1 MYKDGTFNYQIY
13 SYIDLKL
20 KYLKKHIIYL
30 FIVFLSTNFL
40 LGQEYYFKHYKSENG
55 LSHNTV
61 LSSLQDKTGFLWF
74 GTKDGLNR
82 FDGYTFKIFRN
93 DPDNIKSIGSNFIE
107 CLHEYNGKLWVGT
120 ANGIYIY
127 NENSEDFNLLKNS
140 INKPILDIEN
150 DNDGNLWYI
159 AELTLFKYNI
169 ESKKTVS
176 YKTILPTNLEEITK
190 TPDGN
195 IWLGFNNNLFRYH
208 KENDTFSKIEI
219 NTGTKNKLPIRI
231 SKISSINNSTILI
244 GTQNHGIIVYDV
256 LKGDFKKLPIE
267 LEGPLYVRDFLK
279 TGSDEL
285 WIATESGL
293 IIYNLQNATSK
304 YLKKN
309 YNNPYALTDNAIYT
323 LTKDT
328 EGGIWISTYFGGVNY
343 YPKQFFQINKYF
355 PKLGENS
362 LSGNAVREI
371 RSDHYGN
378 LWIGTEDAGL
388 NKFNPYTG
396 LFTNY
401 MPSNSPKSISH
412 NNIHGLYLDG
422 DNLWIGTFEQGIDIM
437 DIKNGHVI
445 KHYNVGDG
453 HGLSSNF
460 VYTFYQNKL
469 GELFVVNASGIQTY
483 NFEKDQFTLFEGFPE
498 GIFYTSLIE
507 DHNGILWAGTYWDG
521 LISFDPKTKKKNIF
535 KHTKENSTSISN
547 NAINGIFKDHGKNLW
562 ITTENG
568 LNVYNYKKNEFK
580 NYSTKDGFPSN
591 VFYSIVEDDD
601 HTLWIST
608 SKGLVKFNPKT
619 KEIKVLTTANGL
631 LNNQFNY
638 NSAYK
643 DNYGT
648 IYLGSVNGMIS
659 FTPKKKSKNT
669 FKPPILITGIEIEK
683 KETPLNTNIPNTIN
697 SILPNKEVTLQ
708 PDENSFN
715 LDFTSLSYTSPEM
728 TEYWYKLEGLSNEWI
743 SIQKR
748 HKVYFTG
755 LASGEYLFRVK
766 ALNSNGIWS
775 EQETPLQITILP
787 PLWKSNLAYT
797 FYFCL
802 ISLLVFLSFRY
813 YHARIKTKNRNL
825 IEELNNKKEKEL
837 YHAKIEFFTNVSH
850 EIRTPLSLIKI
861 PLEKLLKNQNHSGEL
876 NEQLSIMHKNVERL
890 LNLVN
895 QLLDFRKTEMESL
908 SLTFVKTNVTELIK
922 ETYIR
927 FSQTVESSKINFGL
941 KLETNDIYAYV
952 DHEALKKILSNLFN
966 NAIKNAKKRISLCL
980 SANDDTLTIII
991 KNDGNLIP
999 PHLRN
1004 KIFEPFFSSNL
1015 NVNQKH
1021 SGTGIGLTLSNTL
1034 VGLHKGSLRLDT
1046 SDATMNNF
1054 ELKLPIHQENEF
1066 HFHNPQKP
1074 DIIKNN
1080 EASFNQLSIENSKQ
1094 TILIVEDNE
1103 DLLDFIAKDLINDYA
1118 VIKAT
1123 NADKA
1128 LDIIHNDNIQLI
1140 ISDIMMPGTDGFS
1153 FCEKMKTN
1161 IETSHIPIV
1170 LLTAKTSFVAKMAG
1184 LESGADAFI
1193 EKPFSME
1200 HLKVQ
1205 VSNLLENRKNIMDY
1219 YSSSPLAHIRS
1230 MAHTSIDENFIK
1242 KLDDIIINNVSDPNL
1257 GVEFLAE
1264 NMNMSRSTLYRKIN
1278 SISNLSPNELINI
1291 TRLKKAAE
1299 LLKTGNYKI
1308 YEVAEMIGFN
1318 SQVSFGRSFH
1328 RQFNMTPSEYLKSG
1342 ANSK

>member
-1 MYKDGTFNYQIY
+1 MAI
-13 SYIDLKL
+13 LL
-20 KYLKKHIIYL
+20 
-30 FIVFLSTNFL
+30 LSTNFL
-40 LGQEYYFKHYKSENG
+40 LGQAYYFKHYKSENG

-93 DPDNIKSIGSNFIE
+93 DPDNIKSLGSNFIE
-107 CLHEYNGKLWVGT
+107 CLHEFNGELWVGT
-120 ANGIYIY
+120 DNGLYKY
-127 NENSEDFNLLKNS
+127 NEKSEDFSLLGGTL
-140 INKPILDIEN
+140 NKPILDIEN

-176 YKTILPTNLEEITK
+176 YKNIITTYLEEITK

-195 IWLGFNNNLFRYH
+195 IWLGFNNNLYKYH
-208 KENDTFSKIEI
+208 SETDTFSKTEI
-219 NTGTKNKLPIRI
+219 NIETKNQLPVRI
-231 SKISSINNSTILI
+231 SKILGINENTILI
-244 GTQNHGIIVYDV
+244 GTQNNGVLVYDMP
-256 LKGDFKKLPIE
+256 KGEFKKLPIGSD
-267 LEGPLYVRDFLK
+267 GPLYVRDFLK
-279 TGSDEL
+279 IDDNEL

-293 IIYNLQNATSK
+293 IIFNLKDSTSK
-304 YLKKN
+304 NLKKN
-309 YNNPYALTDNAIYT
+309 YNNPYALTDNAIYS
-323 LTKDT
+323 LTKDL
-328 EGGIWISTYFGGVNY
+328 EGGIWIGSYFGGISY
-343 YPKQFFQINKYF
+343 YPKQFFQFNKYF

-371 RSDHYGN
+371 CSDHHGN

-388 NKFNPYTG
+388 NKFNPNTEV
-396 LFTNY
+396 FTNY
-401 MPSNSPKSISH
+401 LPSTNPKSLSH
-412 NNIHGLYLDG
+412 NNIHGLLIRE
-422 DNLWIGTFEQGIDIM
+422 NELWIGTFEHGIDIM
-437 DIKNGHVI
+437 DIESGNLI

-453 HGLSSNF
+453 HGLLSNF

-469 GELFVVNASGIQTY
+469 GELFVVTASGIQTY
-483 NFEKDQFTLFEGFPE
+483 NFEKDQFILFEGFPE
-498 GIFYTSLIE
+498 GIFYTALLE

-521 LISFDPKTKKKNIF
+521 LISFDPKTKKRKIF
-535 KHTKENSTSISN
+535 KHTKEILNSISN
-547 NAINGIFKDHGKNLW
+547 NAINGIFQDHKNNLW
-562 ITTENG
+562 ITTVNG
-568 LNVYNYKKNEFK
+568 LNVYDYEKNEFK
-580 NYSTKDGFPSN
+580 NYSIKDGFPSN
-591 VFYSIVEDDD
+591 VFYSIIEDDEN
-601 HTLWIST
+601 TLWIST
-608 SKGLVKFNPKT
+608 SKGLVKFNPES
-619 KEIKVLTTANGL
+619 KEIKVFTTANGL

-643 DNYGT
+643 DKNGT

-659 FTPKKKSKNT
+659 FNPKKFLKNT
-669 FKPPILITGIEIEK
+669 FKPPILITGIEIVTQ
-683 KETPLNTNIPNTIN
+683 ETSLNTKSPNKIN
-697 SILPNKEVTLQ
+697 SITFNEEIILQ

-715 LDFTSLSYTSPEM
+715 LDFTTLSYTSPEM

-743 SIQKR
+743 SLQKR

-755 LASGEYLFRVK
+755 LASGNYLFRIK

-787 PLWKSNLAYT
+787 PFWKSNLAYV
-797 FYFCL
+797 FYFCVIAL
-802 ISLLVFLSFRY
+802 LSFLGFRFF
-813 YHARIKTKNRNL
+813 HQRVKAKNRSL
-825 IEELNNKKEKEL
+825 IRELNNKKEKEL

-861 PLEKLLKNQNHSGEL
+861 PLEKLLKKYDYSTEL
-876 NEQLSIMHKNVERL
+876 GEQLSIIHKNVDRL

-895 QLLDFRKTEMESL
+895 QLLDFRKTEIESV
-908 SLTFVKTNVTELIK
+908 SLTFVKINITELIK
-922 ETYIR
+922 ETYVR
-927 FSQTVESSKINFGL
+927 FSQSIENTKLNFELNLG
-941 KLETNDIYAYV
+941 TSDIYAYV

-966 NAIKNAKKRISLCL
+966 NAIKNAKKHINLSL
-980 SANDDTLTIII
+980 SANEETLTMVI

-999 PHLRN
+999 PHLRT

-1015 NVNQKH
+1015 DTHQKH

-1054 ELKLPIHQENEF
+1054 ELKLPIHQDKEF
-1066 HFHNPQKP
+1066 HFYNPQKMEVQ
-1074 DIIKNN
+1074 NN
-1080 EASFNQLSIENSKQ
+1080 KEVSLNTLGIENNKQ
-1094 TILIVEDNE
+1094 TILLVEDNE

-1118 VIKAT
+1118 VIKAA

-1128 LDIIHNDNIQLI
+1128 LEMIHGENIQLV
-1140 ISDIMMPGTDGFS
+1140 ISDVMMPGTDGFT

-1161 IETSHIPIV
+1161 IETSHIPII
-1170 LLTAKTSFVAKMAG
+1170 LLTAKTTYGAKIEG

-1242 KLDDIIINNVSDPNL
+1242 KLDDIIINNISDPNL
-1257 GVEFLAE
+1257 VVEFLAE
-1264 NMNMSRSTLYRKIN
+1264 HMNMSRSTLYRKIN

-1308 YEVAEMIGFN
+1308 YEVADMIGFN
-1318 SQVSFGRSFH
+1318 SQVSFGRSFQ
-1328 RQFNMTPSEYLKSG
+1328 RQFNMTPSEYLKNG
-1342 ANSK
+1342 TI